1 MDREI
6 RFYRTES
13 GNCPIER
20 FIDSLKAK
28 QAQKVAWVLR
38 LIEELDS
45 IPSRYFKK
53 LANTEDLWE
62 VRIDFG
68 NDTFRLLGFFD
79 GNLMIVLVHGFKK
92 KSQKLPKQAIAIAHE
107 RKRDYFRRKRRV

>member
-13 GNCPIER
+13 GKCPVEQ
-20 FIDSLKAK
+20 FIDSLRGK
-28 QAQKVAWVLR
+28 QAQKVTWVLS

-53 LANTEDLWE
+53 LVNTEDLWE
-62 VRIDFG
+62 ARIDFG
-68 NDTFRLLGFFD
+68 RDTVRLLGFFD
-79 GNLMIVLVHGFKK
+79 GNLIVVLVHGFAK
-92 KSQKLPKQAIAIAHE
+92 KSQKLPKQAIALAHE
-107 RKRDYFRRKRRV
+107 RKRDYFRRKRHE